1 MSVAY
6 HTLMQSLRRFRKLIV
21 LVALIWLP
29 MTVFAQVCATQCLV
43 MSMQT
48 SGVFAHAVDSQSAKQ
63 ATTSNAAVFVAYA
76 SSFASGDSD
85 DHDCDMKAVCA
96 FAALIPLTSAQH
108 DLSVSVIRDA
118 VPTMGVLFASYRS
131 IADTPPPRTSL

>member
-1 MSVAY
+1 MQ
-6 HTLMQSLRRFRKLIV
+6 TLHRFRKLIV

-48 SGVFAHAVDSQSAKQ
+48 SGVLSHAVDSQSAKQ
-63 ATTSNAAVFVAYA
+63 AATSTAAVSGAYA
-76 SSFASGDSD
+76 SSDSD
-85 DHDCDMKAVCA
+85 DHECDMTAVCA

>member
-1 MSVAY
+1 
-6 HTLMQSLRRFRKLIV
+6 MQTLRRFRKLIV

-48 SGVFAHAVDSQSAKQ
+48 SGVLSRAMDRQSAQQKP
-63 ATTSNAAVFVAYA
+63 TSTAAVSGDAASRFVSA
-76 SSFASGDSD
+76 DSD
-85 DHDCDMKAVCA
+85 DHDCDMKDVCA
-96 FAALIPLTSAQH
+96 FAALIPLAGTQQN
-108 DLSVSVIRDA
+108 LTVSVVRHA
-118 VPTMGVLFASYRS
+118 VPTVSFLFASYRS

>member
-1 MSVAY
+1 MQ
-6 HTLMQSLRRFRKLIV
+6 TLHRFRKLVV

-48 SGVFAHAVDSQSAKQ
+48 GGVFAHAVDRQSAKQ
-63 ATTSNAAVFVAYA
+63 ATTSNAAVSRDAA
-76 SSFASGDSD
+76 SSFVSADSD
-85 DHDCDMKAVCA
+85 DHDCGMKDVCA
-96 FAALIPLTSAQH
+96 FAALIPLAGTQQN
-108 DLSVSVIRDA
+108 LNVSVVRHA
-118 VPTMGVLFASYRS
+118 VPTVSFLFASYRS

>member
-1 MSVAY
+1 
-6 HTLMQSLRRFRKLIV
+6 MQSLRRFRKLIV

-48 SGVFAHAVDSQSAKQ
+48 SGVLSRAMDRQSAKQ
-63 ATTSNAAVFVAYA
+63 ATASNAAVSGDAG
-76 SSFASGDSD
+76 SSFVSADSH
-85 DHDCDMKAVCA
+85 DHDCDMKDVCT

-108 DLSVSVIRDA
+108 DLSVSVVREA

-131 IADTPPPRTSL
+131 IVDTPPPRTSL

>member
-1 MSVAY
+1 MQ
-6 HTLMQSLRRFRKLIV
+6 TLHRFRKLIV

-48 SGVFAHAVDSQSAKQ
+48 SGVLSRAMDRQSAKQ
-63 ATTSNAAVFVAYA
+63 ATTSNAAVSGDAA
-76 SSFASGDSD
+76 SSFVSADSD
-85 DHDCDMKAVCA
+85 DHDCDMRAVCA
-96 FAALIPLTSAQH
+96 FAALIPLTGAQH
-108 DLSVSVIRDA
+108 DPSVSVARDA

>member
-1 MSVAY
+1 
-6 HTLMQSLRRFRKLIV
+6 MQFLRRFSKLIV

-48 SGVFAHAVDSQSAKQ
+48 SGVLSRAMDSQSAKQ
-63 ATTSNAAVFVAYA
+63 EPTSTASVAGAYA

-85 DHDCDMKAVCA
+85 DHECDMTAVCA
-96 FAALIPLTSAQH
+96 FSALIPLTSAQH
-108 DLSVSVIRDA
+108 DLTVSVARESVSTA
-118 VPTMGVLFASYRS
+118 GVLFASYRS
-131 IADTPPPRTSL
+131 IVDTPPPRTSL

>member
-1 MSVAY
+1 
-6 HTLMQSLRRFRKLIV
+6 MQFLRRFRKLIV

-29 MTVFAQVCATQCLV
+29 MTVFAQVCATQCHV

-48 SGVFAHAVDSQSAKQ
+48 SGVLSRAMDRQSAKQ
-63 ATTSNAAVFVAYA
+63 EPTSTAAVSGAY
-76 SSFASGDSD
+76 ASGDSD
-85 DHDCDMKAVCA
+85 DHECDMTAVCA

-131 IADTPPPRTSL
+131 IVDTPPPRTSL

>member
-1 MSVAY
+1 MQ
-6 HTLMQSLRRFRKLIV
+6 TLHRFRKLIV

-29 MTVFAQVCATQCLV
+29 ITVFAQVCATQCLV

-48 SGVFAHAVDSQSAKQ
+48 SGVLSRAMDRQSAKQ
-63 ATTSNAAVFVAYA
+63 EPTSTAAVSCAY
-76 SSFASGDSD
+76 ASGDSD
-85 DHDCDMKAVCA
+85 DHACDMKAVCA
-96 FAALIPLTSAQH
+96 FAALIPLTSAQQ